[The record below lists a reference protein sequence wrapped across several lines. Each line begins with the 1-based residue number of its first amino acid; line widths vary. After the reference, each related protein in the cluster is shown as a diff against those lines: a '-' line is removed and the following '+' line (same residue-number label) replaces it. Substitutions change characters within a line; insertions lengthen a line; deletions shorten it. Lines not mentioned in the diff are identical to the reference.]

1 MVVVLRPPHVLFTPP
16 VDPQGSVSRF
26 PTPYFAPLP
35 PPPQAALLVLSAAL
49 DTAPQALA
57 PHGPPLAA
65 LCRGALAPGVPPG
78 PMAYGLRALGGLA
91 ATLGDTQTVSGG
103 GFGARVSPRG
113 RRFLVSP
120 VKSDLEVPQK
130 DHF

>member
-1 MVVVLRPPHVLFTPP
+1 M
-16 VDPQGSVSRF
+16 
-26 PTPYFAPLP
+26 
-35 PPPQAALLVLSAAL
+35 LSAAL

>member
-1 MVVVLRPPHVLFTPP
+1 MCCLLPLWTPKGRFRGSPHPILPP
-16 VDPQGSVSRF
+16 S
-26 PTPYFAPLP
+26 P
-35 PPPQAALLVLSAAL
+35 PPPPGGPAGAERGVG
-49 DTAPQALA
+49 
-57 PHGPPLAA
+57 HGPPSPGPPRPPPWPP
-65 LCRGALAPGVPPG
+65 CVGGALAPGVPPG